1 MKKITFKNGQA
12 PYVSDTNLNQM
23 QDNIEEA
30 IELNQNFM
38 VAYMT
43 NDYYVEETKVSE
55 ILPLD
60 KVESS
65 NGDKL
70 TLLSHAIKIGSGVK
84 HIRISGN
91 VYFYTGTVSGI
102 KTGSIFK
109 NDREVINTI
118 ISVSGNTAGGYQHM
132 PIASK
137 VISVSEGDLIKL
149 LVQGTEGD
157 RIRNYPQGTFLCV
170 EVVD

>member
-1 MKKITFKNGQA
+1 MKRMNVVDGQTPA
-12 PYVSDTNLNQM
+12 NKAFVDEL

-43 NDYYVEETKVSE
+43 NDYYIKETRVTE
-55 ILPLD
+55 VLPID

-70 TLLSHAIKIGSGVK
+70 TLNSHAIKIGSGVK
-84 HIRISGN
+84 HVRISGN
-91 VYFYTGTVSGI
+91 VYFYTGTVSGL

-118 ISVSGNTAGGYQHM
+118 VNASGNVSGGYQHM

-137 VISVSEGDLIKL
+137 IISVIQGDLIKL
-149 LVQGTEGD
+149 MVSGTEED